1 MPPDLPAALRAALRD
16 ADWLNAK
23 RVRAYCLILFAV
35 NVLGFAIW
43 IGLSHG
49 LIDHAGKPLGTDF
62 MSFYAASKLALTG
75 QAAQAWNPYAHQ
87 AAQDAIFGR
96 QLGYW
101 AFFYPPA
108 YLLICAP
115 LALMPYGL
123 SLFVWLAGTTAA
135 AVLLAPQW
143 LKQQTAATIG
153 LIPLLAFPALWIN
166 IGNGQN
172 AALTTALFLGGCLL
186 LDRRP
191 IIAGLILGLLIIK
204 PQLGLALPFILIASG
219 RWKTFIAAGVSAAG
233 LSFAAWLL
241 VGTEGYLAFLQ
252 NSELARITLEQ
263 GLVSPARMQS
273 LFAALMLWHAP
284 LWLAYGAQILLA
296 LGVIVSACFIIRRHR
311 PDHFALSALMVSATL
326 LMTPFM
332 LDYDLLLSAIPLGW
346 LVMSGL
352 KDGFRP
358 WEKIV
363 ALAMFILPLF
373 ARSLALNLHLPLAPL
388 VLLVFYGIV
397 ARRIMSAPVQA

>member
-23 RVRAYCLILFAV
+23 RVRAWCLILFAV

-108 YLLICAP
+108 YLLVCAP

-123 SLFVWLAGTTAA
+123 SLFAWLAGTTAA
-135 AVLLAPQW
+135 AVLLARQW
-143 LKQQTAATIG
+143 LKQQAAATIG

-191 IIAGLILGLLIIK
+191 VIAGLILGLLIIK

-252 NSELARITLEQ
+252 NSELARTTLEQ

-273 LFAALMLWHAP
+273 LFAALMLWKSP

-296 LGVIVSACFIIRRHR
+296 LTVIASACFIIRRHR

>member
-1 MPPDLPAALRAALRD
+1 MPPDLPAALRD

-23 RVRAYCLILFAV
+23 RVRAWCLILFAV

-108 YLLICAP
+108 YLLVCAP

-123 SLFVWLAGTTAA
+123 SLFVWLAGTTTA
-135 AVLLAPQW
+135 AVLLSRQW
-143 LKQQTAATIG
+143 LKQQAAATIG

-241 VGTEGYLAFLQ
+241 VGTEGYLAFLH
-252 NSELARITLEQ
+252 NSELARATLEQ

-311 PDHFALSALMVSATL
+311 PDHFALSALTVSATL

-332 LDYDLLLSAIPLGW
+332 LDYDLLLSTIPLGW
-346 LVMSGL
+346 LIMSGL

-373 ARSLALNLHLPLAPL
+373 TRSLALNLHLPLAPL
-388 VLLVFYGIV
+388 VLLAFYGIV

>member
-1 MPPDLPAALRAALRD
+1 MPPDLPAALRAALGD

-23 RVRAYCLILFAV
+23 RVRAWCLILFAV

-108 YLLICAP
+108 YLLVCAP

-123 SLFVWLAGTTAA
+123 SLFAWLAGTTAA
-135 AVLLAPQW
+135 AVLLARQW
-143 LKQQTAATIG
+143 LKQQAAATIG

-191 IIAGLILGLLIIK
+191 VIAGLILGLLIIK

-252 NSELARITLEQ
+252 NSELARTTLEQ

-296 LGVIVSACFIIRRHR
+296 LTVIASACFIIRRHR